1 MEKVDINK
9 FEFFK
14 YDVEIKMYYGGN
26 KFPSYALMYC
36 GDDGFYTFVYQQSL
50 MSIAYTN
57 TSQDYTLEDEMDI
70 IKMKIR
76 DMIKDNPDIEL
87 KEIIERLPDM
97 INYIFEPFEE

>member
-1 MEKVDINK
+1 MEKVSIDK

-26 KFPSYALMYC
+26 KFPSYALMYR

-57 TSQDYTLEDEMDI
+57 SFSTPYSSEFFSTKLSYLGGI
-70 IKMKIR
+70 
-76 DMIKDNPDIEL
+76 
-87 KEIIERLPDM
+87 
-97 INYIFEPFEE
+97 